1 MTTISNSPPTSLS
14 VDEERL
20 AQDLKALEGLP
31 PDSAIW
37 PLLAK
42 HLSAHPGFKVLK
54 QLTPTLTPRSSKEQ
68 ALQKEPQVLRGIV
81 LDTET
86 TGMNHL
92 SDKVIELGMIKFE
105 YDSSTGQVLN
115 VIDVFD
121 ELEDPGFPI
130 PPETIAVH
138 HITDEMVKG
147 KRMDD
152 QRVNSML
159 QDVDLVIAHNASF
172 DRPFVENR
180 WPHFC
185 SKRWACSIKDID
197 WRQNGI
203 GSAKLE
209 YLAMVQGIF
218 YEAHRAEIDCW
229 ALLEVLKMVLPS
241 SQQTA
246 IQTLFESANSDQF
259 KVYAL
264 GSPFETKDILKQRAY
279 RWSPDI
285 KCWSKVVGSSERL
298 NDELIWLKQ
307 HVYGS
312 RKGAK
317 VEIETFSAFERHA
330 ERDGLK
336 SFKDL
341 SDLSL

>member
-1 MTTISNSPPTSLS
+1 MTSTPNSPLASHAL
-14 VDEERL
+14 DEERL
-20 AQDLKALEGLP
+20 VQDLKVLDSLP
-31 PDSAIW
+31 ADSAIW
-37 PLLAK
+37 PLLAQ

-54 QLTPTLTPRSSKEQ
+54 QLTPSLSPLTSREDSIPR
-68 ALQKEPQVLRGIV
+68 EPKILRGIV

-86 TGMNHL
+86 TGMNNL

-105 YDSSTGQVLN
+105 YDSSSGEVLR

-130 PPETIAVH
+130 PAETIAVH

-159 QDVDLVIAHNASF
+159 EDVDLVIAHNASF

-180 WPHFC
+180 WPHF
-185 SKRWACSIKDID
+185 SAKRWACSIKDID

-229 ALLEVLKMVLPS
+229 ALLEVLKMVLPVTH
-241 SQQTA
+241 QTA
-246 IQTLFESANSDQF
+246 IQTLFESAHLDQF

-285 KCWSKVVGSSERL
+285 KCWSKVVASNDKL
-298 NDELIWLKQ
+298 HDELLWLKQ

-317 VEIETFSAFERHA
+317 VEVETFSAFDRYA

-336 SFKDL
+336 SIKEL
-341 SDLSL
+341 SEVGV

>member
-1 MTTISNSPPTSLS
+1 MIPNPASTSLS
-14 VDEERL
+14 LDEERL
-20 AQDLKALEGLP
+20 AQDLKALAGLP
-31 PDSAIW
+31 PESAIW
-37 PLLAK
+37 PLVAEQ
-42 HLSAHPGFKVLK
+42 LSAHPGFKVLK
-54 QLTPTLTPRSSKEQ
+54 QLTPTLSPKATVV
-68 ALQKEPQVLRGIV
+68 AAAQKESKILRGLV

-86 TGMNHL
+86 TGMNNL

-105 YDSSTGQVLN
+105 YDSASGQVLN

-152 QRVNSML
+152 QRVNAML
-159 QDVDLVIAHNASF
+159 EDVDLVIAHNAAF
-172 DRPFVENR
+172 DRPFVEKR
-180 WPHFC
+180 WPHF
-185 SKRWACSIKDID
+185 SAKRWACSIKDID

-246 IQTLFESANSDQF
+246 IQTLFESAHSDQF

-285 KCWSKVVGSSERL
+285 KCWSKVVASSEKL
-298 NDELIWLKQ
+298 NDELLWLKQ

-330 ERDGLK
+330 ERDGQK
-336 SFKDL
+336 SVKDL
-341 SDLSL
+341 SEVGA